1 MITPILPYWTWII
14 SNPPAIPKLYYG
26 AVSVEQRDLEICKK
40 IAGIESYLKYLSEAT
55 AKLSNEIRAEIEATI
70 DEIEEQLEAEL
81 ETLRRDLQEQ
91 IRDLIQWVQ
100 EQTFSVQ
107 TWDVTRGLR
116 DNSVETMRRIFFD
129 VTTEGVTVDELA
141 TNSEFPTVDDL
152 ANSGFNCRALAV
164 IGARILGIENQTQWA
179 AI

>member
-1 MITPILPYWTWII
+1 MITPILPYWPWII
-14 SNPPAIPKLYYG
+14 ANPPAIPKLYYG
-26 AVSVEQRDLEICKK
+26 AISVEQRDLAICKK

-55 AKLSNEIRAEIEATI
+55 AQLSNEIRAETQAMV
-70 DEIEEQLEAEL
+70 DAIEEQLDAEIS
-81 ETLRRDLQEQ
+81 TLRRELQEQ
-91 IRDLIQWVQ
+91 IRELTQWVQ

-107 TWDVTRGLR
+107 TWDITRGLR
-116 DNSVETMRRIFFD
+116 DDSVDTMRRIFFD

-152 ANSGFNCRALAV
+152 ANSGYNCRALAV
-164 IGARILGIENQTQWA
+164 IGARILGIENQRQWA